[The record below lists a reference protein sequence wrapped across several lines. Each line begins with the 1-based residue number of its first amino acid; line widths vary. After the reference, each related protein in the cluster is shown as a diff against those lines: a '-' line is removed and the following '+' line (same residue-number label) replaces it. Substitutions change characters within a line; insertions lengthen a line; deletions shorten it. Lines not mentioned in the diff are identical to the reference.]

1 MLLQL
6 KQWLKHENAAIKCKA
21 CSATRVELLEPN
33 SYIDLPC
40 KDMQRPSLSLHF
52 LHVLH
57 SFSSVFISF
66 RLILESV
73 VFFLS
78 GRLSLSS
85 LSPES
90 VPNTVPSL
98 KAGLLIFCRPRS
110 VFKPVNLRCACCDLE
125 GLMAADAYSL
135 SRLSSVNF
143 APQALQTCRT

>member
-1 MLLQL
+1 
-6 KQWLKHENAAIKCKA
+6 
-21 CSATRVELLEPN
+21 
-33 SYIDLPC
+33 LPC
-40 KDMQRPSLSLHF
+40 KDHLFLFMFFIFFIHF
-52 LHVLH
+52 HQ
-57 SFSSVFISF
+57 FSSVFISF
-66 RLILESV
+66 RLILESLG
-73 VFFLS
+73 FFLS
-78 GRLSLSS
+78 GRLS

-110 VFKPVNLRCACCDLE
+110 VFKPVNLRCECCDLE